1 MNQRLG
7 TVVTYMPGS
16 VDDHQ
21 RATVA
26 DVARKVAALMDW
38 DFGGEFDVSARSGQ
52 RLYFVPNHTLLT
64 HEARV
69 LRIRHHD
76 DLFGGV
82 VPFPFVATK
91 AIVHPLISP
100 DASRP
105 PGWSHDFPERVRD
118 TVLPG
123 FTAFS
128 LRDARRAATKLLV
141 RGPIRLKPGRG
152 IGGRGQRLVSSP
164 TDLDARL
171 RGLTAADLEREGVGI
186 ELDLAE
192 ATTYSIG
199 QIRVAG
205 LEASYCGTQ
214 STTTDNTGATAFG
227 GSDIVVVRGSFDAL
241 AELPLEPGA
250 HLAIEQARAF
260 DAATVAFSG
269 LFASRRNYDAVR
281 GRDAAGRVRSGVLEQ
296 SWRLGGASGP
306 EIAALAAL
314 RTHPAL
320 HAVRARSVERYG
332 STSAPA
338 HAIVH
343 FSGVD
348 RRLGTL
354 TKYTTVEPYEPA
366 R

>member
-7 TVVTYMPGS
+7 IVVTYMPGT
-16 VDDHQ
+16 VADHQ
-21 RATVA
+21 KATVA
-26 DVARKVAALMDW
+26 DIARKVAALMDW
-38 DFGGEFDVSARSGQ
+38 AFGGEFDVCTRYGQ
-52 RLYFVPNHTLLT
+52 RLYFVPVHTLLA
-64 HEARV
+64 HEARA

-91 AIVHPLISP
+91 AIVHPLISG
-100 DASRP
+100 DARCP
-105 PGWSHDFPERVRD
+105 PGWSHDFPERVRNA
-118 TVLPG
+118 VLPG
-123 FTAFS
+123 YTAFS
-128 LRDARRAATKLLV
+128 LADARQAAAKLLAL
-141 RGPIRLKPGRG
+141 GPIRLKPGHG
-152 IGGRGQRLVSSP
+152 IGGRDQRMVSSQ
-164 TDLDARL
+164 
-171 RGLTAADLEREGVGI
+171 ADLESGLQDLNPANLERDGVGV

-199 QIRVAG
+199 QVRVAG

-214 STTTDNTGATAFG
+214 TTTTDNTGASAFG
-227 GSDIVVVRGSFDAL
+227 GSDIVVVRGGFDAL
-241 AELPLEPGA
+241 ADLPLEPGA
-250 HLAIEQARAF
+250 HTAIEQARAF
-260 DAATVAFSG
+260 DAATAAFSG
-269 LFASRRNYDAVR
+269 MFASRRNYDAVR
-281 GRDAAGRVRSGVLEQ
+281 GRDAAGSWRSGVLEQ

-314 RTHPAL
+314 RTHTAL
-320 HAVRARSVERYG
+320 RAVRARSVERYG

-343 FSGVD
+343 FSGID
-348 RRLGTL
+348 SHLGAL